1 MIEEEKKKM
10 PGTSENKNIFPLP
23 ISYLQTN
30 VLANQ
35 LFCYVD

>member
-10 PGTSENKNIFPLP
+10 PGTSENKNISPLP
-23 ISYLQTN
+23 ITYLQTN
-30 VLANQ
+30 FLTNH

>member
-1 MIEEEKKKM
+1 MIEDEKKKM
-10 PGTSENKNIFPLP
+10 PGTSENKNISPLL

-35 LFCYVD
+35 LFC